1 MVPFKFQALVILAV
15 CVSYT
20 VPSLF
25 PTPAIHVSPGWEV
38 MELIR
43 PMRGNPSPQV
53 LCFKL
58 GLQEPG
64 VCALQ
69 WPWEAVHCLEGSWA
83 SLLTF
88 YILKLEARLH
98 QLSSTNQE
106 ANSEN
111 QQLREAERDLAGRLD
126 EVREQLQVTK
136 GHLNVAKGR
145 VSWQMEEEPRQVA
158 AISGLG

>member
-1 MVPFKFQALVILAV
+1 MPRDGLGR
-15 CVSYT
+15 
-20 VPSLF
+20 LF
-25 PTPAIHVSPGWEV
+25 IAW
-38 MELIR
+38 R
-43 PMRGNPSPQV
+43 
-53 LCFKL
+53 
-58 GLQEPG
+58 
-64 VCALQ
+64 
-69 WPWEAVHCLEGSWA
+69 GSWA

-88 YILKLEARLH
+88 YMLQLEAQLH

-158 AISGLG
+158 AISGLGQRPGTS